1 MSARKIPSNL
11 PRSASRARSCQYR
24 IVLYSVERS
33 RGWVHIP
40 CWIWPTQ
47 FMSNAL
53 RRISFVIGQV
63 PGPCGRGL
71 SKIAGSTCTGD
82 IVARRRDWPRR
93 CRFQPPVSDNHRVP
107 IEDYRMPQIRQAGTR
122 TRDLLGYAGSP
133 PDPRWPGGA
142 RVAVSIVVNFE
153 EGAEFSISDGDPENE
168 AVYEIEQRLAGRPDP
183 AIDSHFEYGSRAGW
197 WRIME
202 VLGQHGAPA
211 TVSSSGRAVERLPLL
226 AQDAVRR
233 GHEISAHGWRW
244 EGHADLDESEE
255 RDRIA
260 RTVAAIKA
268 VTGTRPV
275 GWHTRS
281 PGSVN
286 TRRLLVEEGG
296 FLYDSDAYNDDLP
309 YFVQVGD
316 KRHLVL
322 PYAFDTNDMQFFHTN
337 RFSGAADFAA
347 YAIDAFDWLHRE
359 GAHAPKMMSIG
370 LHLRMIGRPGRI
382 GALDRILRH
391 ITNQGDAWI
400 ARRVDIANH
409 WLAQF
414 PSGGPT
420 CPHR

>member
-1 MSARKIPSNL
+1 
-11 PRSASRARSCQYR
+11 
-24 IVLYSVERS
+24 
-33 RGWVHIP
+33 
-40 CWIWPTQ
+40 
-47 FMSNAL
+47 
-53 RRISFVIGQV
+53 
-63 PGPCGRGL
+63 
-71 SKIAGSTCTGD
+71 
-82 IVARRRDWPRR
+82 
-93 CRFQPPVSDNHRVP
+93 
-107 IEDYRMPQIRQAGTR
+107 MPQSPQSGTR

-133 PDPRWPGGA
+133 PDQHWPGGA

-153 EGAEFSISDGDPENE
+153 EGSEFSISDGDRENE

-233 GHEISAHGWRW
+233 GHEVSAHGWRW
-244 EGHADLDESEE
+244 EGHADLDEAEE

-268 VTGTRPV
+268 VTGTRPL

-309 YFVQVGD
+309 FSCRSETSGIWYF
-316 KRHLVL
+316 RTRST
-322 PYAFDTNDMQFFHTN
+322 PTTC
-337 RFSGAADFAA
+337 SS
-347 YAIDAFDWLHRE
+347 
-359 GAHAPKMMSIG
+359 SIPTG
-370 LHLRMIGRPGRI
+370 SAVRPISPRMRSTPSTGC
-382 GALDRILRH
+382 
-391 ITNQGDAWI
+391 I
-400 ARRVDIANH
+400 ARGRT
-409 WLAQF
+409 
-414 PSGGPT
+414 P
-420 CPHR
+420 RR

>member
-1 MSARKIPSNL
+1 MQQP
-11 PRSASRARSCQYR
+11 SRA
-24 IVLYSVERS
+24 
-33 RGWVHIP
+33 
-40 CWIWPTQ
+40 
-47 FMSNAL
+47 
-53 RRISFVIGQV
+53 
-63 PGPCGRGL
+63 
-71 SKIAGSTCTGD
+71 
-82 IVARRRDWPRR
+82 
-93 CRFQPPVSDNHRVP
+93 
-107 IEDYRMPQIRQAGTR
+107 
-122 TRDLLGYAGSP
+122 RDLLGYAGSP
-133 PDPRWPGGA
+133 PHPHWPGGA

-153 EGAEFSISDGDPENE
+153 EGAEFSVTDGDTENE
-168 AVYEIEQRLAGRPDP
+168 AVYEIEQPVLGQPNP

-202 VLGQHGAPA
+202 VLEQHKAPV

-244 EGHADLDESEE
+244 EGHADLGEAEE

-260 RTVAAIKA
+260 RTVATIKN
-268 VTGTRPV
+268 VTGLRPI

-309 YFVQVGD
+309 FFVEVAG

-337 RFSGAADFAA
+337 RFSGASDFVS
-347 YAIDAFDWLHRE
+347 YVNDAFDCLHRE

-370 LHLRMIGRPGRI
+370 LHLRIIGRPGRI
-382 GALDRILRH
+382 AALDKILGH
-391 ITNQGDAWI
+391 ITDRGNAWI
-400 ARRVDIANH
+400 ARRIDIANH
-409 WLAQF
+409 WRSQF
-414 PSGGPT
+414 PRT
-420 CPHR
+420 